1 MIYVIIGIIAI
12 ILMLLF
18 FIVVLLLTRN
28 QDGTL
33 NTIDKDGKILDEKGQ
48 IDREA
53 EAAQNKTKKT
63 NTTKSTQTNAKD
75 AVKREDVF
83 KFMEF
88 DRILDGMIVQ
98 KNGSRFTKA
107 IKCKGINY
115 DLMSEVEQLAV
126 EEGFITFLNTLK
138 YPIQLYVQAQNID
151 LRQTIRVYEQNIE
164 GLKAEYNDINT
175 EYSKLASAFDVD
187 EIELQRVSKE
197 RDSITNVYEYA
208 ADMVKNVEK
217 MNRNKRMLQR
227 NFYILVSYNTSEITS
242 VEKFN
247 KNELIDMCS
256 TELTTRCQAVLGAL
270 ASCSVSGKILDSND
284 LAQLLYNAYN
294 RDDASLMN
302 IKDSLDSGFYRLY
315 SVSEDAFTKEQESLE
330 KYLDDRAR
338 LKALE
343 AIKVAI
349 MSNSY
354 KTPAMEQLEEEEE
367 TSKRATNM
375 INHEDY
381 EPGFKKQVNKVILDD
396 FRESKKV
403 LLEEDAQEK
412 EIFVEQSKKD
422 LEEMDSI
429 KKRVDDYE
437 SKNANKLGVKENNE
451 TTEQNNLTEENVTNN
466 SAAQVEEKDNTLVS
480 NSTINSSNIGENP
493 NNSVNTENVNPMNNV
508 NTDNVNTNS
517 NLNNDNNPS
526 SANVP
531 NIYDSTNLDDEDES
545 IV

>member
-1 MIYVIIGIIAI
+1 MVYVIIGIIAI

-48 IDREA
+48 IDREVT
-53 EAAQNKTKKT
+53 EDKSKNQKKKT
-63 NTTKSTQTNAKD
+63 TSSKTTQQTAKES
-75 AVKREDVF
+75 VRREDVF

-98 KNGSRFTKA
+98 NNGSRFTKA

-151 LRQTIRVYEQNIE
+151 LRQTIKLYEKNVE
-164 GLKAEYNDINT
+164 DLKTEYNDINNQ
-175 EYSKLASAFDVD
+175 YSKIASAFDVD
-187 EIELQRVSKE
+187 EIELQKVSQE
-197 RDSITNVYEYA
+197 RDSISNVYEYA
-208 ADMVKNVEK
+208 ADMIKNVEK

-227 NFYILVSYNTSEITS
+227 NFYILVSYTTSEITS

-256 TELTTRCQAVLGAL
+256 TELTTRCQAILGAL
-270 ASCSVSGKILDSND
+270 ASCSVSGEILDSNE

-294 RDDASLMN
+294 RDDASLLN
-302 IKDSLDSGFYRLY
+302 IKDSIDSGFYRLY
-315 SVSEDAFTKEQESLE
+315 TVSEDAFTKEQERLE
-330 KYLDDRAR
+330 TYLNDKAR
-338 LKALE
+338 LKALQ
-343 AIKVAI
+343 AIKQAI
-349 MSNSY
+349 LDNSY

-375 INHEDY
+375 INREDY
-381 EPGFKKQVNKVILDD
+381 EPEFKKQVNKVILDD
-396 FRESKKV
+396 FRNSKKV
-403 LLEEDAQEK
+403 LLEENEQEK
-412 EIFVEQSKKD
+412 EIFKEQAKKD
-422 LEEMDSI
+422 LEEMDTI
-429 KKRVDDYE
+429 KKRVEDFE
-437 SKNANKLGVKENNE
+437 SKNKKVEKDDNTSNDESSIQNIENTKSSLENIVDEKVKEE
-451 TTEQNNLTEENVTNN
+451 
-466 SAAQVEEKDNTLVS
+466 
-480 NSTINSSNIGENP
+480 SSNLDSEEIRNDG
-493 NNSVNTENVNPMNNV
+493 NNNKSS
-508 NTDNVNTNS
+508 TNIS
-517 NLNNDNNPS
+517 
-526 SANVP
+526 
-531 NIYDSTNLDDEDES
+531 NIYDSSNDDDENES

>member
-1 MIYVIIGIIAI
+1 MVYVIIGIIAI

-28 QDGTL
+28 QGGTL

-53 EAAQNKTKKT
+53 AEEEKSKNKKKT
-63 NTTKSTQTNAKD
+63 SASTTQQSAKD
-75 AVKREDVF
+75 TIKREDVF

-88 DRILDGMIVQ
+88 DRVLDGMIVQ

-151 LRQTIRVYEQNIE
+151 LRQTIGVYEKNVE
-164 GLKAEYNDINT
+164 GLKNEYNDINS
-175 EYSKLASAFDVD
+175 EYSKIASAFDVD

-197 RDSITNVYEYA
+197 RDSISNVYEYA
-208 ADMVKNVEK
+208 ADMIKNVEK

-247 KNELIDMCS
+247 KSELIEMCS
-256 TELTTRCQAVLGAL
+256 TELTTRCQSILGAL
-270 ASCSVSGKILDSND
+270 ASCSVSGSILDSND

-294 RDDASLMN
+294 RDDASLLN

-315 SVSEDAFTKEQESLE
+315 TVSEDAFTKEQEKLE
-330 KYLDDRAR
+330 QYLDDRAR

-343 AIKVAI
+343 AIKEAV
-349 MSNSY
+349 MSNTY

-367 TSKRATNM
+367 TSRRATNM

-381 EPGFKKQVNKVILDD
+381 DPGFKKQVNKVILDD
-396 FRESKKV
+396 FRNSKKV
-403 LLEEDAQEK
+403 LLEEDAREK
-412 EIFVEQSKKD
+412 EIFKEQSKKD
-422 LEEMDSI
+422 LEEMESIEKRVKEYENKNI
-429 KKRVDDYE
+429 KKVE
-437 SKNANKLGVKENNE
+437 EEKNKEETNISSDTNVSNK
-451 TTEQNNLTEENVTNN
+451 NLTNDVDIE
-466 SAAQVEEKDNTLVS
+466 A
-480 NSTINSSNIGENP
+480 
-493 NNSVNTENVNPMNNV
+493 
-508 NTDNVNTNS
+508 
-517 NLNNDNNPS
+517 NLNNDTNNS

-531 NIYDSTNLDDEDES
+531 NIYDLNNVDEEDES

>member
-1 MIYVIIGIIAI
+1 MVYVIIGIIAI

-48 IDREA
+48 IDREVT
-53 EAAQNKTKKT
+53 EDKSKNQKKKT
-63 NTTKSTQTNAKD
+63 TSSKTTQQT
-75 AVKREDVF
+75 VKESVRREDIF

-98 KNGSRFTKA
+98 NNGSRFTKA

-151 LRQTIRVYEQNIE
+151 LRQTIRLYEKNVE
-164 GLKAEYNDINT
+164 DLKTEYNDINNQ
-175 EYSKLASAFDVD
+175 YSKIASAFDVD
-187 EIELQRVSKE
+187 EIELQKVSQE
-197 RDSITNVYEYA
+197 RDSISNVYEYA
-208 ADMVKNVEK
+208 ADMIKNVEK

-227 NFYILVSYNTSEITS
+227 NFYILVSYTTSEITS

-256 TELTTRCQAVLGAL
+256 TELTTRCQAILGAL
-270 ASCSVSGKILDSND
+270 ASCSVSGEILNSND

-294 RDDASLMN
+294 RDDASLLN
-302 IKDSLDSGFYRLY
+302 IKDSIDSGFYRLY
-315 SVSEDAFTKEQESLE
+315 TVSEDAFTKEQERLE
-330 KYLDDRAR
+330 TYLNDKAR
-338 LKALE
+338 LKALQ
-343 AIKVAI
+343 AIKQAI
-349 MSNSY
+349 LDNSY

-375 INHEDY
+375 INREDY
-381 EPGFKKQVNKVILDD
+381 EPEFKKQVNKVILDD
-396 FRESKKV
+396 FRNSKKV
-403 LLEEDAQEK
+403 LLEENEQEK
-412 EIFVEQSKKD
+412 EIFKEQAKKD
-422 LEEMDSI
+422 LEEMETI
-429 KKRVDDYE
+429 KKRVEDFE
-437 SKNANKLGVKENNE
+437 SKNKKVEKDDNTSNDESSIQNIENTKSSLENIVDEKVKEE
-451 TTEQNNLTEENVTNN
+451 
-466 SAAQVEEKDNTLVS
+466 
-480 NSTINSSNIGENP
+480 SSNLDSEEIRNDG
-493 NNSVNTENVNPMNNV
+493 NNNKSS
-508 NTDNVNTNS
+508 TNIS
-517 NLNNDNNPS
+517 
-526 SANVP
+526 
-531 NIYDSTNLDDEDES
+531 NIYDSSNDDDENES

>member
-1 MIYVIIGIIAI
+1 MVYVIIGIIAI

-28 QDGTL
+28 QGGTL

-53 EAAQNKTKKT
+53 AEEEKSKNKKKT
-63 NTTKSTQTNAKD
+63 SASTTQQSAKD
-75 AVKREDVF
+75 AIKREDVF

-88 DRILDGMIVQ
+88 DRVLDGMIVQ

-115 DLMSEVEQLAV
+115 DLMSEVEQFAV

-151 LRQTIRVYEQNIE
+151 LRQTIGVYEKNVE
-164 GLKAEYNDINT
+164 GLKNEYNDINS
-175 EYSKLASAFDVD
+175 EYSKIASAFDVD

-197 RDSITNVYEYA
+197 RDSISNVYEYA
-208 ADMVKNVEK
+208 ADMIKNVEK

-247 KNELIDMCS
+247 KSELIEMCS
-256 TELTTRCQAVLGAL
+256 TELTTRCQSILGAL
-270 ASCSVSGKILDSND
+270 ASCSVSGSILDSND

-294 RDDASLMN
+294 RDDASLLN

-315 SVSEDAFTKEQESLE
+315 TVSEDAFTKEQEKLE
-330 KYLDDRAR
+330 QYLDDRAR

-343 AIKVAI
+343 AIKEAV
-349 MSNSY
+349 MSNTY

-367 TSKRATNM
+367 TSRRATNM

-396 FRESKKV
+396 FRNSKKV
-403 LLEEDAQEK
+403 LLEEDAREK
-412 EIFVEQSKKD
+412 EIFKEQSKKD
-422 LEEMDSI
+422 LEEMESI
-429 KKRVDDYE
+429 EKRVKEYE
-437 SKNANKLGVKENNE
+437 NKNINK
-451 TTEQNNLTEENVTNN
+451 
-466 SAAQVEEKDNTLVS
+466 VEEEKNKEETNISSDTNAS
-480 NSTINSSNIGENP
+480 NENSTNDVDIEA
-493 NNSVNTENVNPMNNV
+493 
-508 NTDNVNTNS
+508 
-517 NLNNDNNPS
+517 NLNNDTNNS

-531 NIYDSTNLDDEDES
+531 NIYDLNNVDEEDES

>member
-1 MIYVIIGIIAI
+1 MVYVIIGIIAI

-28 QDGTL
+28 QGGTL

-53 EAAQNKTKKT
+53 AEEEKSKNKKKT
-63 NTTKSTQTNAKD
+63 SASTTQQSAKD
-75 AVKREDVF
+75 TIKREDVF

-88 DRILDGMIVQ
+88 DRVLDGMIVQ

-151 LRQTIRVYEQNIE
+151 LRQTIGVYEKNVE
-164 GLKAEYNDINT
+164 GLKNEYNDINS
-175 EYSKLASAFDVD
+175 EYSKIASAFDVD

-197 RDSITNVYEYA
+197 RDSISNVYEYA
-208 ADMVKNVEK
+208 ADMIKNVEK

-247 KNELIDMCS
+247 KSELIEMCS
-256 TELTTRCQAVLGAL
+256 TELTTRCQSILGAL
-270 ASCSVSGKILDSND
+270 ASCSVSGSILDSND

-294 RDDASLMN
+294 RDDASLLN

-315 SVSEDAFTKEQESLE
+315 TVSEDAFTKEQEKLE
-330 KYLDDRAR
+330 QYLDDRAR

-343 AIKVAI
+343 AIKEAV
-349 MSNSY
+349 MSNTY

-367 TSKRATNM
+367 TSRRATNM

-396 FRESKKV
+396 FRNSKKV
-403 LLEEDAQEK
+403 LLEEDAREK
-412 EIFVEQSKKD
+412 EIFKEQSKKD
-422 LEEMDSI
+422 LEKMESI
-429 KKRVDDYE
+429 EKRVKEYE
-437 SKNANKLGVKENNE
+437 NRNINK
-451 TTEQNNLTEENVTNN
+451 
-466 SAAQVEEKDNTLVS
+466 VEEEKNKEETNISSDTNVS
-480 NSTINSSNIGENP
+480 NENSTND
-493 NNSVNTENVNPMNNV
+493 VDTEA
-508 NTDNVNTNS
+508 
-517 NLNNDNNPS
+517 NLNNDTNNS

-531 NIYDSTNLDDEDES
+531 NIYDLNNVDEEDES

>member
-1 MIYVIIGIIAI
+1 MVYVIIGIIAI

-48 IDREA
+48 IDREVT
-53 EAAQNKTKKT
+53 EDKSKNQKKKT
-63 NTTKSTQTNAKD
+63 TSSKTTQQSTKD
-75 AVKREDVF
+75 SVRREDVF

-98 KNGSRFTKA
+98 NNGSRFTKA

-151 LRQTIRVYEQNIE
+151 LRQTIRLYEKNVE
-164 GLKAEYNDINT
+164 ELKTEYNDINNQ
-175 EYSKLASAFDVD
+175 YSKIASAFDVD
-187 EIELQRVSKE
+187 EIELQKVSQE
-197 RDSITNVYEYA
+197 RDSISNVYEYA
-208 ADMVKNVEK
+208 ADMIKNVEK

-227 NFYILVSYNTSEITS
+227 NFYILVSYTTSEITS

-256 TELTTRCQAVLGAL
+256 TELTTRCQAILGAL
-270 ASCSVSGKILDSND
+270 ASCSVSGDILDSNE

-315 SVSEDAFTKEQESLE
+315 TVSEDAFTKEQERLE
-330 KYLDDRAR
+330 TYLNDRAR

-343 AIKVAI
+343 AIKQAI
-349 MSNSY
+349 LDNAY

-381 EPGFKKQVNKVILDD
+381 APEFKKQVNKVILDD
-396 FRESKKV
+396 FRNSKKV
-403 LLEEDAQEK
+403 FLEENEQEK
-412 EIFVEQSKKD
+412 EIFKEQAKKD
-422 LEEMDSI
+422 LEEMENI
-429 KKRVDDYE
+429 KKRIEDFE
-437 SKNANKLGVKENNE
+437 SKNKKVENGDNTPNDESSIQNIENTKSSLENIVDEKAKEESSDLDSEEIRNDENN
-451 TTEQNNLTEENVTNN
+451 
-466 SAAQVEEKDNTLVS
+466 
-480 NSTINSSNIGENP
+480 NSSTNI
-493 NNSVNTENVNPMNNV
+493 S
-508 NTDNVNTNS
+508 
-517 NLNNDNNPS
+517 
-526 SANVP
+526 
-531 NIYDSTNLDDEDES
+531 NIYDSSNDDDDENES

>member
-28 QDGTL
+28 QNGTL
-33 NTIDKDGKILDEKGQ
+33 NTIDKNGKILDEKGQ

-53 EAAQNKTKKT
+53 EEEANKSKSKSKKAT
-63 NTTKSTQTNAKD
+63 STSTTQQNAKEQI
-75 AVKREDVF
+75 KREDVF

-88 DRILDGMIVQ
+88 DRVLDGMIVQ

-151 LRQTIRVYEQNIE
+151 LRQTIGVYEKNIE
-164 GLKAEYNDINT
+164 GLKVEYNDINS
-175 EYSKLASAFDVD
+175 EYSKIASAFDVD

-197 RDSITNVYEYA
+197 RDSISNVYEYA
-208 ADMVKNVEK
+208 ADMIKNVEK
-217 MNRNKRMLQR
+217 MNRNKKMLQR

-247 KNELIDMCS
+247 KSELIEMCS
-256 TELTTRCQAVLGAL
+256 TELTTRCQSILGAL
-270 ASCSVSGKILDSND
+270 ASCSVSGTILDSND

-315 SVSEDAFTKEQESLE
+315 TVSEDAFTKQQEQLE
-330 KYLDDRAR
+330 QYLDDRAR

-343 AIKVAI
+343 AIKQAVMDNA
-349 MSNSY
+349 Y

-381 EPGFKKQVNKVILDD
+381 DPDFKKQVNKVILDD
-396 FRESKKV
+396 FRKSKKV

-412 EIFVEQSKKD
+412 EIFKEQSKKD
-422 LEEMDSI
+422 LEELESVEKRVREYEEKNI
-429 KKRVDDYE
+429 KKAEV
-437 SKNANKLGVKENNE
+437 
-451 TTEQNNLTEENVTNN
+451 EENV
-466 SAAQVEEKDNTLVS
+466 VEEKDIN
-480 NSTINSSNIGENP
+480 NEDAST
-493 NNSVNTENVNPMNNV
+493 TNVDA
-508 NTDNVNTNS
+508 TDNI
-517 NLNNDNNPS
+517 NLEENINNDINDSLS
-526 SANVP
+526 STVP
-531 NIYDSTNLDDEDES
+531 NIYDDSSNIDEEDES

>member
-1 MIYVIIGIIAI
+1 MVYVIIGIIAI

-28 QDGTL
+28 QGGTL

-53 EAAQNKTKKT
+53 AEEEKSKNKKKT
-63 NTTKSTQTNAKD
+63 SASTTQQSAKD
-75 AVKREDVF
+75 AIKREDVF

-88 DRILDGMIVQ
+88 DRVLDGMIVQ

-151 LRQTIRVYEQNIE
+151 LRQTIGVYEKNVE
-164 GLKAEYNDINT
+164 GLKNEYNDINS
-175 EYSKLASAFDVD
+175 EYSKIASAFDVD

-197 RDSITNVYEYA
+197 RDSISNVYEYA
-208 ADMVKNVEK
+208 ADMIKNVEK

-247 KNELIDMCS
+247 KSELIEMCS
-256 TELTTRCQAVLGAL
+256 TELTTRCQSILGAL
-270 ASCSVSGKILDSND
+270 ASCSVSGSILDSND

-294 RDDASLMN
+294 RDDASLLN

-315 SVSEDAFTKEQESLE
+315 TVSEDAFTKEQEKLE
-330 KYLDDRAR
+330 QYLDDRAR

-343 AIKVAI
+343 AIKEAV
-349 MSNSY
+349 MSNTY

-367 TSKRATNM
+367 TSRRATNM

-396 FRESKKV
+396 FRNSKKV
-403 LLEEDAQEK
+403 LLEEDAREK
-412 EIFVEQSKKD
+412 EIFKEQSKKD
-422 LEEMDSI
+422 LEEMESI
-429 KKRVDDYE
+429 EKRVKEYE
-437 SKNANKLGVKENNE
+437 NKNINK
-451 TTEQNNLTEENVTNN
+451 
-466 SAAQVEEKDNTLVS
+466 VEEEKNKEETNISSDTNAS
-480 NSTINSSNIGENP
+480 NENSTNDVDIEA
-493 NNSVNTENVNPMNNV
+493 
-508 NTDNVNTNS
+508 
-517 NLNNDNNPS
+517 NLNNDTNNS

-531 NIYDSTNLDDEDES
+531 NIYDLNNVDEEDES

>member
-33 NTIDKDGKILDEKGQ
+33 NTIDKNGKILDEKGQ

-53 EAAQNKTKKT
+53 EEEANKSKSKKAASTS
-63 NTTKSTQTNAKD
+63 TTQHNSKD
-75 AVKREDVF
+75 QIKREDVF

-88 DRILDGMIVQ
+88 DRVLDGMIVQ

-151 LRQTIRVYEQNIE
+151 LRQTIGVYEKNIE
-164 GLKAEYNDINT
+164 SLKVEYNDINS
-175 EYSKLASAFDVD
+175 EYSKIASAFDVD

-197 RDSITNVYEYA
+197 RDSISNVYEYA
-208 ADMVKNVEK
+208 ADMIKNVEK
-217 MNRNKRMLQR
+217 MNRNKKMLQR
-227 NFYILVSYNTSEITS
+227 NFYILVSYNTSEISS

-247 KNELIDMCS
+247 KSELIEMCS
-256 TELTTRCQAVLGAL
+256 TELTTRCQSILGAL
-270 ASCSVSGKILDSND
+270 ASCSVSGNILDSND

-315 SVSEDAFTKEQESLE
+315 TVSEDAFTKQQEQLE

-343 AIKVAI
+343 AIKQAVMDNA
-349 MSNSY
+349 Y

-367 TSKRATNM
+367 TSRRATNM

-381 EPGFKKQVNKVILDD
+381 DPAFKKQVNKVILDD
-396 FRESKKV
+396 FRNSKKV

-412 EIFVEQSKKD
+412 EIFKEQSKKD
-422 LEEMDSI
+422 LEEIESVEKRVKEYEEKNI
-429 KKRVDDYE
+429 KKVE
-437 SKNANKLGVKENNE
+437 I
-451 TTEQNNLTEENVTNN
+451 EENV
-466 SAAQVEEKDNTLVS
+466 EEKN
-480 NSTINSSNIGENP
+480 INNDAS
-493 NNSVNTENVNPMNNV
+493 
-508 NTDNVNTNS
+508 TNS
-517 NLNNDNNPS
+517 LDASDNINLEENISNDNNDS
-526 SANVP
+526 SSSTVP
-531 NIYDSTNLDDEDES
+531 NIYDESNNIDEEDES

>member
-33 NTIDKDGKILDEKGQ
+33 NTIDKNGKILDEKGQ

-53 EAAQNKTKKT
+53 EEEKNNTKAKKKSST
-63 NTTKSTQTNAKD
+63 STTQQSTKD

-88 DRILDGMIVQ
+88 DRVLDGMIVQ

-151 LRQTIRVYEQNIE
+151 LRQTIRVYEKNIE
-164 GLKAEYNDINT
+164 SLKAEYNDINS
-175 EYSKLASAFDVD
+175 EYSKIASAFDVD

-197 RDSITNVYEYA
+197 RDSVSNVYEYA
-208 ADMVKNVEK
+208 ADMIKNVEK
-217 MNRNKRMLQR
+217 MNRNKKMLQR

-247 KNELIDMCS
+247 KSELIEMCS
-256 TELTTRCQAVLGAL
+256 TELTTRCQSILGAL
-270 ASCSVSGKILDSND
+270 ASCSVSGTILDSND

-315 SVSEDAFTKEQESLE
+315 TVSEDAFTKQQEQLE
-330 KYLDDRAR
+330 QYLDDRAR

-343 AIKVAI
+343 AIKQAVMDNA
-349 MSNSY
+349 Y

-381 EPGFKKQVNKVILDD
+381 DPDFKKQVNKVILDD
-396 FRESKKV
+396 FRKSKKV

-412 EIFVEQSKKD
+412 EIFKEQSKKD
-422 LEEMDSI
+422 LEELESVEKRVREYEEKNI
-429 KKRVDDYE
+429 KKAEV
-437 SKNANKLGVKENNE
+437 
-451 TTEQNNLTEENVTNN
+451 EENV
-466 SAAQVEEKDNTLVS
+466 VEEKDIN
-480 NSTINSSNIGENP
+480 NEDAST
-493 NNSVNTENVNPMNNV
+493 TNVDA
-508 NTDNVNTNS
+508 TDNI
-517 NLNNDNNPS
+517 NLEENINNDINDSLS
-526 SANVP
+526 STVP
-531 NIYDSTNLDDEDES
+531 NIYDDSSNIDEEDES

>member
-1 MIYVIIGIIAI
+1 MVYVIIGIIAI

-53 EAAQNKTKKT
+53 TEDKSKNQKKKT
-63 NTTKSTQTNAKD
+63 TSSKTTQQTAKES
-75 AVKREDVF
+75 VRREDVF

-98 KNGSRFTKA
+98 NNGSRFTKA

-151 LRQTIRVYEQNIE
+151 LRQTIKLYEKNVE
-164 GLKAEYNDINT
+164 DLKTEYNDINNQ
-175 EYSKLASAFDVD
+175 YSKIASAFDVD
-187 EIELQRVSKE
+187 EIELQKVSQE
-197 RDSITNVYEYA
+197 RDSISNVYEYA
-208 ADMVKNVEK
+208 ADMIKNVEK

-227 NFYILVSYNTSEITS
+227 NFYILVSYTTSEITS

-256 TELTTRCQAVLGAL
+256 TELTTRCQAILGAL
-270 ASCSVSGKILDSND
+270 ASCSVSGEILNSND

-294 RDDASLMN
+294 RDDASLLN
-302 IKDSLDSGFYRLY
+302 IKDSIDSGFYRLY
-315 SVSEDAFTKEQESLE
+315 TVSEDAFTKEQERLE
-330 KYLDDRAR
+330 TYLNDKAR
-338 LKALE
+338 LKALQ
-343 AIKVAI
+343 AIKQAI
-349 MSNSY
+349 LDNSY

-375 INHEDY
+375 INREDY
-381 EPGFKKQVNKVILDD
+381 EPEFKKQVNKVILDD
-396 FRESKKV
+396 FRNSKKV
-403 LLEEDAQEK
+403 LLEENEQEK
-412 EIFVEQSKKD
+412 EIFKEQAKKD
-422 LEEMDSI
+422 LEEMETI
-429 KKRVDDYE
+429 KKRVEDFE
-437 SKNANKLGVKENNE
+437 SKNKKVEKDDNTSNEESSIQNIENTKSSLENIVDEKVKEE
-451 TTEQNNLTEENVTNN
+451 
-466 SAAQVEEKDNTLVS
+466 
-480 NSTINSSNIGENP
+480 SSNLDSEEIRNDG
-493 NNSVNTENVNPMNNV
+493 NNNKSS
-508 NTDNVNTNS
+508 TNIS
-517 NLNNDNNPS
+517 
-526 SANVP
+526 
-531 NIYDSTNLDDEDES
+531 NIYDSSNDDDENES

>member
-33 NTIDKDGKILDEKGQ
+33 NTIDDKGKILDEKGQ

-53 EAAQNKTKKT
+53 TEEKGKNKKT
-63 NTTKSTQTNAKD
+63 TSSSNAQQGTKDSVMRK
-75 AVKREDVF
+75 DVF

-151 LRQTIRVYEQNIE
+151 LRQTIDLYEKNVE
-164 GLKAEYNDINT
+164 NLKGEYNDINT
-175 EYSKLASAFDVD
+175 QYSKIASAFDVD
-187 EIELQRVSKE
+187 EIELQKVSKE
-197 RDSITNVYEYA
+197 RDSISNVYEYA
-208 ADMVKNVEK
+208 VDMIRNVEK
-217 MNRNKRMLQR
+217 MNRNKRMLKR

-256 TELTTRCQAVLGAL
+256 TELTTRCQSIIGAL
-270 ASCSVSGKILDSND
+270 SSCSVSGNILDSNE

-302 IKDSLDSGFYRLY
+302 IKDSIDSGFYRLY
-315 SVSEDAFTKEQESLE
+315 TVSEDAFKKEQESLE
-330 KYLDDRAR
+330 AYLDDKAR
-338 LKALE
+338 LKALQ
-343 AIKVAI
+343 AIKQAI
-349 MSNSY
+349 MSNTY

-381 EPGFKKQVNKVILDD
+381 EPEFKKQVNKVILDD
-396 FRESKKV
+396 FRDSKKV
-403 LLEEDAQEK
+403 LLEEDSKEK
-412 EIFVEQSKKD
+412 EIFKEQSKKD
-422 LEEMDSI
+422 LQEIDTI
-429 KKRVDDYE
+429 KKRVEDFENKNIKKVE
-437 SKNANKLGVKENNE
+437 SKEKNEENNQVNNEDNKENI
-451 TTEQNNLTEENVTNN
+451 NLDNN
-466 SAAQVEEKDNTLVS
+466 SIVNNE
-480 NSTINSSNIGENP
+480 NSASDVDTEVNINNNSSNEL
-493 NNSVNTENVNPMNNV
+493 STNV
-508 NTDNVNTNS
+508 S
-517 NLNNDNNPS
+517 
-526 SANVP
+526 
-531 NIYDSTNLDDEDES
+531 NIYDLQHNVDGENDS